1 MHASYI
7 NGLLTDYFFKITNQH
22 NFENKSIHKNVTSCA
37 NCPAHPAVFK
47 AKTQT
52 ISNMITKLAPRSAV
66 TIFQP
71 TRIHSVER
79 GICPIAASYVM
90 L

>member
-1 MHASYI
+1 MAYTAICNQLHFRFDLMHCLNVRY
-7 NGLLTDYFFKITNQH
+7 LTATVKFLPSVSQRQN
-22 NFENKSIHKNVTSCA
+22 ESVT
-37 NCPAHPAVFK
+37 HL
-47 AKTQT
+47 QT
-52 ISNMITKLAPRSAV
+52 ISNMITKLAPLSAV